1 MPLSTETYILP
12 INSIDLFPTNKLK
25 PFIVRRY
32 KEKRVVSSSLQS
44 TRYLHIEEI
53 YPSDQWLRVYTDVSK
68 DNRDNTGVG
77 VYSYLFSQ
85 DFRVWLNRKN
95 FDAEI
100 NAVCTLLAILN
111 YTHNYQNVV
120 ILTNSKA
127 SMQAVSSYI
136 TSTSNALDI

>member
-68 DNRDNTGVG
+68 DNRDNTG
-77 VYSYLFSQ
+77 
-85 DFRVWLNRKN
+85 
-95 FDAEI
+95 
-100 NAVCTLLAILN
+100 AVS
-111 YTHNYQNVV
+111 YTH
-120 ILTNSKA
+120 
-127 SMQAVSSYI
+127 
-136 TSTSNALDI
+136 LDIKHKYFCNSFAKYLLIEERNSWGKKYHKEKTNLLCHSNIILVTMYLYETILILPRYGD